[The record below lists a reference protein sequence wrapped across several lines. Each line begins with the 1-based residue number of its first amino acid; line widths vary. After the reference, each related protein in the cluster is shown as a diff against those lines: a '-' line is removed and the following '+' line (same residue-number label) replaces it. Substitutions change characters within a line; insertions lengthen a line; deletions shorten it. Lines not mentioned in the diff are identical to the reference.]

1 LDLVPPAEA
10 WDTFLVAASD
20 ITGTPGTYMAAPQA
34 ANPDTGDQD
43 RKSWDWQYCTEF
55 GFFQVSS
62 PGSPKNIQSTL
73 IDVEAVRYRCSK
85 RFPGIVTALPKVDVP
100 NRYGGWNI
108 NPSRVFFTDGECEFS
123 LQVLVTIPLIALSV
137 DPWRTLSVGSEE
149 PDGPMRTPNSTV
161 PGSVFRYN
169 PGTAELTV
177 ALQF

>member
-1 LDLVPPAEA
+1 M
-10 WDTFLVAASD
+10 
-20 ITGTPGTYMAAPQA
+20 GTPGTYAAAPQA

-62 PGSPKNIQSTL
+62 PGSLFNIQSTF
-73 IDVEAVRYRCSK
+73 IDVEAVQRLCSK

-108 NPSRVFFTDGECEFS
+108 NPSRVFFTDGEREFS
-123 LQVLVTIPLIALSV
+123 SRVHATIPLIALSV

-161 PGSVFRYN
+161 PGSVLHHNRSM
-169 PGTAELTV
+169 AELTV